1 MTLLAH
7 AANFTATLENISPR
21 PHQHGRGSRS
31 LAGQPTFPVSGSGL
45 ARETRVAAGRLLVP
59 QIIAPRLI
67 NSGMRGLGTLNK
79 ILTNWLFSRRT
90 AMDSCFCI
98 YIYLPLIRSAYST
111 LSTKRRLLQT
121 SILLLSNYA

>member
-7 AANFTATLENISPR
+7 AANFTATLENNSPR

-31 LAGQPTFPVSGSGL
+31 LVGQPTVPVSGSGL
-45 ARETRVAAGRLLVP
+45 ARETGVAAGRLLVP
-59 QIIAPRLI
+59 QIIAPRLT

-79 ILTNWLFSRRT
+79 ILTNWLFSRTHASVFTCTYHLYDLHT
-90 AMDSCFCI
+90 ALSI
-98 YIYLPLIRSAYST
+98 PNSVLI
-111 LSTKRRLLQT
+111 QT